1 MNNTRS
7 AGRVHQSEYQAQKI
21 ITPSSIIRRREIE
34 PLLLKA
40 EEALRLY
47 EEATGIGV
55 SVLDETGR
63 CLPSFASQDAV
74 RFCSLCRTHNQDK
87 DRVWAEDEYPCS
99 RMHYEAIAEAHR
111 RGGVYIYVCN
121 LGFTYWISPLTRS
134 GRCAG
139 ACVAGG
145 IIGIGRQE
153 CAARIS
159 AISQGAVS
167 EEAASALL
175 ADIPQK
181 SHDEIKSLARLLLI
195 CAEYVS
201 KTSDSLGD
209 SSAVKLPVSLA
220 VKAVKQEAS
229 GPAIAGHAGG
239 NPNGKADGKADGKAG
254 GFAVDIANGSSE
266 GITGAESAFRMVR
279 YPQDKERML
288 LAALRRGDHDTAQK
302 LLSGLL
308 ENLRSAN
315 PGDFRLIQHRAIEL
329 LALLSRAA
337 VYTQEALDM
346 NNRYLE
352 RIQDARN
359 PEELTDILRLLVD
372 RMAAQIF
379 SYQGVRHAS
388 ALRKAE
394 RFIWENYTRRVSL
407 QEIASASGLSAP
419 YFSSIFKQ
427 EMGES
432 LSNYLNRLRVERAVS
447 LLSGTNLSLSV
458 VSTSCGFEDQS
469 WFSKIFKSF
478 TGVSPGK
485 YREQG
490 MSMPVDSAASPVLRE
505 SPLHEDA

>member
-55 SVLDETGR
+55 SVLDETGS

-74 RFCSLCRTHNQDK
+74 RFCSLCRTHTQEK
-87 DRVWAEDEYPCS
+87 DRVWAEDEYPCT
-99 RMHYEAIAEAHR
+99 RMHQEAIAEAQQ
-111 RGGVYIYVCN
+111 RGGIYIYVCN

-139 ACVAGG
+139 ACIAGG
-145 IIGIGRQE
+145 IMGIERRE
-153 CAARIS
+153 CMERIS
-159 AISQGAVS
+159 AMSEGAISL
-167 EEAASALL
+167 EASAALL

-181 SHDEIKSLARLLLI
+181 SHEEIKSLARLLLI
-195 CAEYVS
+195 CAEHVS

-209 SSAVKLPVSLA
+209 SDAVKLPVSLA
-220 VKAVKQEAS
+220 VNAIKQESIGLVDGKAVGKTGGKA
-229 GPAIAGHAGG
+229 AIPAGG
-239 NPNGKADGKADGKAG
+239 LVIGKADS
-254 GFAVDIANGSSE
+254 IS
-266 GITGAESAFRMVR
+266 GIKGLLRMER

-308 ENLRSAN
+308 ENLRSVN

-337 VYTQEALDM
+337 VYTKEALDM

-359 PEELTDILRLLVD
+359 PEELTDILRILVD

-407 QEIASASGLSAP
+407 HEIATASGLSAP

-447 LLSGTNLSLSV
+447 LLNDTNLSLNAI
-458 VSTSCGFEDQS
+458 STSCGFEDQS

-490 MSMPVDSAASPVLRE
+490 LSMPVDGAATPSPRE
-505 SPLHEDA
+505 FPLNKDA